1 MTGVLFVAV
10 YVLAIDFLTRL
21 WYNVIMTRFWSLPG
35 EYIERKVML
44 MAFLERLFKDR
55 RLTLEQYNG
64 VIGAV
69 LIEGL
74 LLSALL
80 AKMLGGIFS
89 LLSPLALVIGYL
101 IICIIGIIITHR
113 SDRPLISFFG
123 YNLVVVPT
131 GILLSVLLRGVKT
144 DLIIH
149 ALLITA
155 GVVLVMIGAAQLRPR
170 IFLKMGRALGVA
182 LIAVIIIEIIAAF
195 AGWFKAGWWDAIV
208 AALFA
213 LYIGYDW
220 AKAQSNELT
229 LDGAIDSC
237 LDLYLDIVNLF
248 IRILSALK
256 SDD

>member
-1 MTGVLFVAV
+1 M
-10 YVLAIDFLTRL
+10 D
-21 WYNVIMTRFWSLPG
+21 IM
-35 EYIERKVML
+35 
-44 MAFLERLFKDR
+44 ERLFKDR
-55 RLTLEQYNG
+55 RLSLEQYNG

-80 AKMLGGIFS
+80 AKMLGGLFS
-89 LLSPLALVIGYL
+89 LISPLALVIGYL
-101 IICIIGIIITHR
+101 IISIIGIVVTHR
-113 SDRPLISFFG
+113 SDRPLMSFLG

-170 IFLKMGRALGVA
+170 IFLKMGRALSVA
-182 LIAVIIIEIIAAF
+182 LIAVIIIEIIAAI
-195 AGWFKAGWWDAIV
+195 AGWFSHGWWDALV
-208 AALFA
+208 AGIFA
-213 LYIGYDW
+213 LYISYDW

-237 LDLYLDIVNLF
+237 LDLYLDIINLF
-248 IRILSALK
+248 VRVLSALK

>member
-1 MTGVLFVAV
+1 M
-10 YVLAIDFLTRL
+10 D
-21 WYNVIMTRFWSLPG
+21 IM
-35 EYIERKVML
+35 
-44 MAFLERLFKDR
+44 ERLFKDR
-55 RLTLEQYNG
+55 RLSLEQYNG

-80 AKMLGGIFS
+80 AKMLGGLFS
-89 LLSPLALVIGYL
+89 LISPLALVIGYL
-101 IICIIGIIITHR
+101 IISIIGIVVTHR
-113 SDRPLISFFG
+113 SDRPLMSFLG

-170 IFLKMGRALGVA
+170 IFLKMSRALAVA
-182 LIAVIIIEIIAAF
+182 LVAVIVIEIIAAI
-195 AGWFKAGWWDAIV
+195 AGWFSHGWWDALV
-208 AALFA
+208 AGIFA

-248 IRILSALK
+248 VRVLNALK